1 MIQSVIFILIL
12 VGHVKP
18 DKRNEN
24 VFLKLPAV
32 VSRFVSFSDTKKLIN
47 IIKLFQGE
55 YRMIF
60 KSMRNCKPVND
71 KIQFNYYLNKK
82 SDNSTELKGNITAL
96 TPIDDSLSVR

>member
-47 IIKLFQGE
+47 IIKLF
-55 YRMIF
+55 
-60 KSMRNCKPVND
+60 
-71 KIQFNYYLNKK
+71 
-82 SDNSTELKGNITAL
+82 
-96 TPIDDSLSVR
+96 